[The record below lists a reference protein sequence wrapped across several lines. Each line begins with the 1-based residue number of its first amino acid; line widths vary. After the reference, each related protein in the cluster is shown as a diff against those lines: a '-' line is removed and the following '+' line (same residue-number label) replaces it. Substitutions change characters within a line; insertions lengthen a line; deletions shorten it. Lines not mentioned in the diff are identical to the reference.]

1 LKALEEELRRRHAK
15 DLYRRRHIVETAQ
28 QPQMIVDG
36 REVISFCS
44 NDYLGLANHPA
55 VINAFQKAANCF
67 GVGSGAAH
75 LINGHTRIHHE
86 LEEAL
91 AEFTGRERALLFSTG
106 YMANLGVV
114 QAMLGP
120 GDRIFAD
127 KLNHASL
134 VDGALLS
141 RARLHRYPHCNMASL
156 RKRLQ
161 ESSPG
166 EKLIMTDAVFSM
178 DGDLAPLPELVEL
191 AQEHHAW
198 LMADDAHGMG
208 VLGGNGAGSLK
219 HYGLSA
225 EEVPILMGTLG
236 KALGTAGAFIA
247 GSEDLIE
254 YLIQTARTYTYTTA
268 MPAALAAATLASLN
282 IVITEPQ
289 RRTDLQELIGYFRQK
304 ASELDLKLLPS
315 RTPIQG
321 IILGENNKALSM
333 SNRLFKEGIMVT
345 AIRPPSVPPGTARL
359 RITLSANHSKAQIDT
374 LIASLV
380 ASKVTL

>member
-1 LKALEEELRRRHAK
+1 LKALGEELRQRQAK
-15 DLYRRRHIVETAQ
+15 DLYRRRHITETPQ

-44 NDYLGLANHPA
+44 NDYLGLANHPT
-55 VINAFQKAANCF
+55 VINAFKEAANDF

-75 LINGHTRIHHE
+75 LINGHTRVHHE

-114 QAMLGP
+114 QAMLGL
-120 GDRIFAD
+120 GDTLFAD

-141 RARLHRYPHCNMASL
+141 RARLYRYPHGNMASL

-161 ESSPG
+161 EAGPG

-178 DGDLAPLPELVEL
+178 EGDLAPLPELVEL
-191 AQEHHAW
+191 AQEHNAW

-208 VLGGNGAGSLK
+208 VLGRNGGGSLQ
-219 HYGLSA
+219 HYGLST

-254 YLIQTARTYTYTTA
+254 YLIQTARTYVYTTA

-289 RRTDLQELIGYFRQK
+289 RRAHLQELIGYFRQK

-321 IILGENNKALSM
+321 IILGDNKKALSM
-333 SNRLFKEGIMVT
+333 SNRLFEEGVMVT
-345 AIRPPSVPPGTARL
+345 AIRPPSVPLGMARL
-359 RITLSANHSKAQIDT
+359 RITLSASHSKAQIDM

>member
-1 LKALEEELRRRHAK
+1 MKALGEELRQRQAK
-15 DLYRRRHIVETAQ
+15 DLYRRRHITETPQ

-44 NDYLGLANHPA
+44 NDYLGLANHPT
-55 VINAFQKAANCF
+55 VINAFKEAANDF

-75 LINGHTRIHHE
+75 LINGHTRVHHE

-114 QAMLGP
+114 QAMLGL
-120 GDRIFAD
+120 GDTLFAD

-141 RARLHRYPHCNMASL
+141 RARLYRYPHGNMASL

-161 ESSPG
+161 EAGPG

-178 DGDLAPLPELVEL
+178 EGDLAPLPELVQL
-191 AQEHHAW
+191 AQEHNAW

-208 VLGGNGAGSLK
+208 VLGRNGGGSLQ
-219 HYGLSA
+219 HYGLST

-254 YLIQTARTYTYTTA
+254 YLIQTARTYVYTTA

-289 RRTDLQELIGYFRQK
+289 RRAHLQELIGYFRQK

-321 IILGENNKALSM
+321 IILGDNKKALSM
-333 SNRLFKEGIMVT
+333 SNRLFEEGVMVT
-345 AIRPPSVPPGTARL
+345 AIRPPSVPLGMARL
-359 RITLSANHSKAQIDT
+359 RITLSASHSKAQIDM